1 MNGSARDL
9 LARRVFWTLVAA
21 WLVMIV
27 TMLLVLY
34 TGNRMM
40 DKHAPLVD
48 AAMEL
53 KLELT
58 TAHLWLE
65 EIMTGDRIAQLDD
78 VWKHFNAAKWYAEAM
93 LAGGHNLERTI
104 LPLSDSQSRESVE
117 QIRTKLA
124 EFREL
129 TQRRWDVGQSGRAG
143 SEIDQQYDDMFE
155 ELIQLTDEV
164 ETRILGMIATETKTF
179 RWLQVFLIGGSL
191 VLAVFIGKVFQG
203 YVADRQRAEQQ
214 AHEMQAKLLQSEQ
227 QQKQHVEAELEK
239 VRDQLVRQTRLA
251 TIGQV
256 SASIGHELRGPLGAI
271 RNAVFLLKR
280 KAPPERTE
288 WIGKLDL
295 IDREIVAADRVIT
308 ELKAMSQGKQPDKK
322 PVPLGPIISAARGRV
337 AARESVEW
345 HVSCEPDPFVVH
357 GDADQLQQVLKNLF
371 ANAIRAMGAKGRVTV
386 EATRSDEYDQ
396 ILVCDD
402 GPGIP
407 AEQRGQVFEPLFTG
421 RSNGTGLGL
430 TICRQIIQRHG
441 GTIDVVDSPQGAAFL
456 IRLPRPEESN
466 STV

>member
-1 MNGSARDL
+1 MNDSARD
-9 LARRVFWTLVAA
+9 ASAHRVYGTLVAA

-34 TGNRMM
+34 TGNSMM
-40 DKHAPLVD
+40 DKHTPLVD

-58 TAHLWLE
+58 TAHLWFE
-65 EIMTGDRIAQLDD
+65 EIITGDRIAQLDD
-78 VWKHFNAAKWYAEAM
+78 VWEHLDKAQRYAEAM
-93 LAGGHNLERTI
+93 LAGGPSPMGTLS
-104 LPLSDSQSRESVE
+104 PLDDPRSRESLE

-124 EFREL
+124 EFREV
-129 TQRRWDVGQSGRAG
+129 TQHRWDAGESGRAG
-143 SEIDQQYDDMFE
+143 TEVDQQYDGMFE
-155 ELIQLTDEV
+155 VLIQLTDDV
-164 ETRILGMIATETKTF
+164 EARVQRTIATEMKTF

-191 VLAVFIGKVFQG
+191 VLAIFIGRVFQR
-203 YVADRQRAEQQ
+203 YVTDRQRAERQT
-214 AHEMQAKLLQSEQ
+214 HEMQIKLLQSEQ
-227 QQKQHVEAELEK
+227 QEKQRVETQLEK

-256 SASIGHELRGPLGAI
+256 SASIAHELRGPLGAI
-271 RNAVFLLKR
+271 RNAVFLMKR

-295 IDREIVAADRVIT
+295 VDREIVAADRIIT
-308 ELKAMSQGKQPDKK
+308 ELTAMSRGKKPDKK
-322 PVPLGPIISAARGRV
+322 TVPLGPIISAARSRV
-337 AARESVEW
+337 AGRESVAW
-345 HVSCEPDPFVVH
+345 HISCEPDPFVVH
-357 GDADQLQQVLKNLF
+357 GDADQLQQVLRNLF
-371 ANAIRAMGAKGRVTV
+371 SNAIRAMSAGGRITV

-407 AEQRGQVFEPLFTG
+407 AEQRDQVFEPLFTG

-430 TICRQIIQRHG
+430 TICRQIIERHG
-441 GTIDVVDSPQGAAFL
+441 GTIDLVDSPQGAAFL
-456 IRLPRPEESN
+456 IQLPRPEESN
-466 STV
+466 SKV